1 MGSRSATVA
10 PARTLRAAVRRALP
24 PPSAADLDAG
34 RRARSRRDWAVDALC
49 LVVAVGFGVAG
60 YLPHYGSP
68 VGDPAAALDLAGGVV
83 TITCLWWRRRFP
95 VALAILG
102 AVVGTYSL
110 SSGGAGVIL
119 LFSAAVHRDPRW
131 VVLVAVVQ
139 SAGAFAYAAVWPDP
153 DIPYLWL
160 VVLIHALLGATL
172 AWGMLVR
179 SRRHLVDSLRDRAA
193 RAESEQ
199 GLRVA
204 QARDH
209 ERARIAREMH
219 DVVAHRISI
228 VSLHAGALEFRPDAS
243 PEEVARAAGIIRT
256 SAHEALED
264 LRQVIGV
271 LRDGDSAGVA
281 GPAPAEVRPQP
292 GLRDLPALL
301 RESRDAGM
309 RIDEQLALS
318 GDEPAGTTGRTAYR
332 VVQEGLTNARK
343 HAWGATVRVRCAGSP
358 DDGLT
363 VEIATPAAVG
373 AGPGAPIPGTGTGLV
388 GLRERVE
395 LADGR
400 LEATPTA
407 DGGFLLRARLPWGV
421 A

>member
-1 MGSRSATVA
+1 MASASTTAV
-10 PARTLRAAVRRALP
+10 PGRTLRAVVRRALP
-24 PPSAADLDAG
+24 PPSKTDLEAG
-34 RRARSRRDWAVDALC
+34 RRPRSRRDWAVDALC
-49 LVVAVGFGVAG
+49 LAVAVSFGAIG

-68 VGDPAAALDLAGGVV
+68 FGDTAATLDLAGGVV
-83 TITCLWWRRRFP
+83 MVGGLWWRRRHP

-102 AVVGTYSL
+102 AVIGTYSL
-110 SSGGAGVIL
+110 SSAGAGAVM
-119 LFSAAVHRDPRW
+119 LFSVGVHRDPRW
-131 VVLVAVVQ
+131 VALVAAIQ
-139 SAGAFAYAAVWPDP
+139 SPSIFAYAAIWPDEEV
-153 DIPYLWL
+153 PYVWL
-160 VVLIHALLGATL
+160 VVLVHALLGAGM

-179 SRRHLVDSLRDRAA
+179 SRRHLLASLRERAV

-199 GLRVA
+199 QLRVS
-204 QARDH
+204 QARDL

-219 DVVAHRISI
+219 DVVAHRISL
-228 VSLHAGALEFRPDAS
+228 VSLHAGALEFRPDAT

-271 LRDGDSAGVA
+271 LRDGDSS
-281 GPAPAEVRPQP
+281 GPAAAVPGDVRPQP
-292 GLRDLPALL
+292 GIRDLPALL

-309 RIDEQLALS
+309 RIQEELALPAE
-318 GDEPAGTTGRTAYR
+318 EPAATTGRTAYR

-343 HAWGATVRVRCAGSP
+343 HAWGATVRVRCAGSAAE
-358 DDGLT
+358 GLT

-373 AGPGAPIPGTGTGLV
+373 AGPDVPIPGTGTGLV

-400 LEATPTA
+400 LEAAPTA
-407 DGGFLLRARLPWGV
+407 DGGFLLRARLPWSV